1 MSAMSALASS
11 APPCAA
17 RRPSSA
23 TAATSRAPPPLRRQ
37 RDGRSSSS
45 SSSSLSARAIPTPST
60 SSSSAPTTSANDD
73 ARTQADF
80 DALWTWLE
88 REGADVASVSPA
100 LVDATP
106 GGRGWGLV
114 ATRDVGGGDA
124 AIVVPRAL
132 WMTKE
137 TAFASKIGTALDP
150 ETTPP
155 WCALA
160 LQLLHEKSLGDE
172 SRWAAYIRRV
182 LCMHWFPYDRV
193 GVVNADP

>member
-1 MSAMSALASS
+1 M
-11 APPCAA
+11 
-17 RRPSSA
+17 
-23 TAATSRAPPPLRRQ
+23 
-37 RDGRSSSS
+37 
-45 SSSSLSARAIPTPST
+45 
-60 SSSSAPTTSANDD
+60 
-73 ARTQADF
+73 
-80 DALWTWLE
+80 
-88 REGADVASVSPA
+88 
-100 LVDATP
+100 DATP

-160 LQLLHEKSLGDE
+160 LQLLHEKSLGDD